1 MHIKLGTGAFW
12 KKLTDDPA
20 RLAAEV
26 CSVDVVNLDDTL
38 QHHAALRAWVSAA
51 HETARINEERIKWEE
66 TKARAIALLA
76 AKAIPDPDTGKS
88 KTVAVLNAEVDL
100 TKAVQT
106 IVDRLHN
113 QQEIRGT
120 LRAMTN
126 ALEDR
131 KDMLIQIAAKQRKE
145 LGDYT

>member
-1 MHIKLGTGAFW
+1 MHIDLGTTDFW
-12 KKLTDDPA
+12 DQLKGDPA
-20 RLAAEV
+20 RLAAAV
-26 CSVDVVNLDDTL
+26 CSVDVVKLDETL

-51 HETARINEERIKWEE
+51 YETARITEERIKWEE
-66 TKARAIALLA
+66 TKARAVALLT
-76 AKAIPDPDTGKS
+76 AKASPDPDTGKS

-100 TKAVQT
+100 TPEVQA
-106 IVDRLHN
+106 IVGRLQD
-113 QQEIRGT
+113 QQETRGT